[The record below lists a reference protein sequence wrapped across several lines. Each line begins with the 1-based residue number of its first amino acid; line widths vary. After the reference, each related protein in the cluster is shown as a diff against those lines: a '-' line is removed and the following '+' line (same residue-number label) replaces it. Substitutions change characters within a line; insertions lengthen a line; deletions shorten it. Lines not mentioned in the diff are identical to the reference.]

1 VANDGDIAKAI
12 PMLAPPSLEACPMI
26 LSRVLLLLALP
37 STVAFAEGASGF
49 LQLSGGVARPDYS
62 GVSGEEYS
70 FSLRGGGGLRAPIS
84 PVVDG
89 LFGVYYGAEKLAV
102 AIDGR
107 DEVDREAKLS
117 WELIPR
123 SIQLDASAMWNPIEA
138 LGLQGGFNLTIPFG
152 GTWIRSLEVDGF
164 NDASSGDLDSLDG
177 VSPSTFPSLLLG
189 VHYTISRGN
198 SIGLNW
204 TMPLGTWS
212 REHGQEID
220 YQRLWLTATFGT

>member
-1 VANDGDIAKAI
+1 MFATRH
-12 PMLAPPSLEACPMI
+12 LL
-26 LSRVLLLLALP
+26 LVLLPASAALSGGP
-37 STVAFAEGASGF
+37 SGF
-49 LQLSGGVARPDYS
+49 LQLSGGVARPDFS
-62 GVSGEEYS
+62 DASGEEYS
-70 FSLRGGGGLRAPIS
+70 FSLRGGGGLRAPIT

-102 AIDGR
+102 TLDGR
-107 DEVDREAKLS
+107 DELDREAKLS

-123 SIQLDASAMWNPIEA
+123 SIQLDGSAMWNPTEA
-138 LGLQGGFNLTIPFG
+138 LGLQAGLNFTIPFG
-152 GTWIRSLEVDGF
+152 GTWIRSLEIDGS
-164 NDASSGDLDSLDG
+164 NDAKSGDLDSLDG
-177 VSPSTFPSLLLG
+177 VSPSAFPSLLLG

-212 REHGQEID
+212 KAQGLEID